1 MQKQGIFSFST
12 KVSFPY
18 LPIFTHFADHP
29 VTSGLETVLMQFA
42 SPIEFT
48 GDSALHY
55 QPLIFSSEKSGTQNV
70 PLYFNIEKKWS
81 DSDYPL
87 HSLVAAAL
95 IEGKIVGQNN
105 SKMIVIG
112 DGDFAVNGQGQQA
125 QQLTPDNVNLMV
137 NSIDWL
143 SDDSGLINLRTRG
156 VTSRMLEQVSDTRK
170 NFLKWLN
177 VLLPVLLIIGYGLLR
192 TQKNRIVREKRR
204 NENYN
209 R

>member
-1 MQKQGIFSFST
+1 M
-12 KVSFPY
+12 
-18 LPIFTHFADHP
+18 
-29 VTSGLETVLMQFA
+29 
-42 SPIEFT
+42 
-48 GDSALHY
+48 HY
-55 QPLIFSSEKSGTQNV
+55 QPLIFSSEKSGTQGV
-70 PLYFNIEKKWS
+70 PLYFNIEKKWT
-81 DSDYPL
+81 DSDFPL
-87 HSLVAAAL
+87 HDLVAGAL
-95 IEGKIVGQNN
+95 LEGKIVGQND

-125 QQLTPDNVNLMV
+125 QQLAPDNVNLLV

-143 SDDSGLINLRTRG
+143 SDDSGLIDLRTRG
-156 VTSRMLEQVSDTRK
+156 VTSRTLEQISDARK

-192 TQKNRIVREKRR
+192 MQKNRMVRDKRR